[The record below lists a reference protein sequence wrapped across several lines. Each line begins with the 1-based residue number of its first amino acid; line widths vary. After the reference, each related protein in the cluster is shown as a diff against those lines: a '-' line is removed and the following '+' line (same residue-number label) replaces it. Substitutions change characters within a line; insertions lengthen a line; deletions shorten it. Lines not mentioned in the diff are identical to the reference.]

1 MLSVAGNICRSP
13 TAEAV
18 FKAVVKRSNVQDEFF
33 IDSCGT
39 GGGNE
44 DWYFHYTPVSQ
55 LLLFALHMPQ
65 IAMRCMQQTFATFR
79 YKVETKDGWAY
90 HVGDDADERMTA
102 AAQKR
107 DIHLTSKSRPLEPED
122 FQKFDF
128 IVGMDDENIKAIKKA
143 AAHWKDNLKK
153 PLLEDWEQKV
163 SQT

>member
-1 MLSVAGNICRSP
+1 MR
-13 TAEAV
+13 T
-18 FKAVVKRSNVQDEFF
+18 
-33 IDSCGT
+33 GT
-39 GGGNE
+39 
-44 DWYFHYTPVSQ
+44 FTMTPVPQ

-65 IAMRCMQQTFATFR
+65 ITMRCMQQTFATFR

-107 DIHLTSKSRPLEPED
+107 DVHLTSKSRPLEPED

-153 PLLEDWEQKV
+153 TLPKDWEKKV
-163 SQT
+163 SQTWHCAKGTLDFVLGQTPVQS

>member
-1 MLSVAGNICRSP
+1 MR
-13 TAEAV
+13 T
-18 FKAVVKRSNVQDEFF
+18 
-33 IDSCGT
+33 GT
-39 GGGNE
+39 
-44 DWYFHYTPVSQ
+44 FTMTPVPQ
-55 LLLFALHMPQ
+55 LLLFALHMSQ
-65 IAMRCMQQTFATFR
+65 IKMNCMQQTSATFR

-107 DIHLTSKSRPLEPED
+107 DVHLTSKSRPLEPED

-153 PLLEDWEQKV
+153 TLFLRTGKRRSARRGIVPKGHLILFLARLLCNHDNHYMTAV
-163 SQT
+163 